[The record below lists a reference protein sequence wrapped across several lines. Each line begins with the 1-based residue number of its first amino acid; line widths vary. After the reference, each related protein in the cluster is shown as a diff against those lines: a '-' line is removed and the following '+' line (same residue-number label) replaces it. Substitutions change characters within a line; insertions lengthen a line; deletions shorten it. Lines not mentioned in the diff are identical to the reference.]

1 MLVSCTLQIILEQQR
16 LTNMQGPNT
25 TTFLVSR
32 HITKKN
38 VFAFNN
44 LQIPAEAFP
53 TRYRCTCH
61 GISAASGKLGSVLGQ
76 VVITKLVDS
85 DSDPK
90 SKRVGYLLIS

>member
-1 MLVSCTLQIILEQQR
+1 MLVSCTLQIITEQQR
-16 LTNMQGPNT
+16 LTKYARSKYYN
-25 TTFLVSR
+25 FSR
-32 HITKKN
+32 KSSHYEEKC
-38 VFAFNN
+38 FAFNN